1 MSGMKNHFD
10 NYMDM
15 ILSGG
20 ESNDDDSSSV
30 LDDFDDVEEDE
41 KLNVCREIFSAKYDL
56 EDDEASNDSWRYKY
70 DGDIDCDIDPYDYDT
85 EEEYLEALEEA
96 EPNNNISTIGSISA
110 IKIDKNSKTTY
121 DNTKIYSYCKVLI
134 ESYNKQSL
142 YLSGDLSLNVGD
154 QVIVPYGRDNAKIAG
169 TVVAVGKCFSC
180 IFPYDINDM
189 KTVVKLLKKQDSIT
203 ESAVPL
209 KEISNDP
216 NLVYED
222 NDIKIS
228 FVKWSRDNYW
238 IGGIARTGTFVFEN
252 KTDKR
257 TCIYMKDISVCGF
270 LNVAESATTTLA
282 ANQKAMNSIP
292 FVYENKIPSTVNGY
306 KSIEFKVCYGT
317 IREGFSSISFID
329 KPVRESRII
338 SINV

>member
-1 MSGMKNHFD
+1 MKNHFD

-15 ILSGG
+15 ILSSG
-20 ESNDDDSSSV
+20 ESNDDSSSAF
-30 LDDFDDVEEDE
+30 DDFDDVEEDE

-56 EDDEASNDSWRYKY
+56 EDDEVSNDSWRDKY
-70 DGDIDCDIDPYDYDT
+70 DGDIDCDIDPYYDT
-85 EEEYLEALEEA
+85 EEEYLEALEET
-96 EPNNNISTIGSISA
+96 NLNDNISTIGGTSA
-110 IKIDKNSKTTY
+110 IKIDKKSKTNH
-121 DNTKIYSYCKVLI
+121 DKTKIYSYCKVLI
-134 ESYNKQSL
+134 ESYNKQFL
-142 YLSGDLSLNVGD
+142 YLSGNLSLDVGD
-154 QVIVPYGRDNAKIAG
+154 QVIVPYGRDNANIAG

-180 IFPYDINDM
+180 IFPCDINDM

-203 ESAVPL
+203 ESTAPL
-209 KEISNDP
+209 KETSNDP

-292 FVYENKIPSTVNGY
+292 FVYENKIPSTVHGY

>member
-15 ILSGG
+15 ILSSG
-20 ESNDDDSSSV
+20 ESNDDSSSAF
-30 LDDFDDVEEDE
+30 DDFDDVEEDE
-41 KLNVCREIFSAKYDL
+41 KLNVCREIFSAKYNL
-56 EDDEASNDSWRYKY
+56 EDDEVSNDSWRDKY
-70 DGDIDCDIDPYDYDT
+70 EGDIDCDIDPYDYDT
-85 EEEYLEALEEA
+85 EEEYLEALEET
-96 EPNNNISTIGSISA
+96 NLNDNISTIGGTSA
-110 IKIDKNSKTTY
+110 IKIDKKSKTNY
-121 DNTKIYSYCKVLI
+121 DKTKIYSYCKVLI
-134 ESYNKQSL
+134 ESYNKQFL
-142 YLSGDLSLNVGD
+142 YLSGILSLDVGD
-154 QVIVPYGRDNAKIAG
+154 QVIVPYGRDNANIAG

-180 IFPYDINDM
+180 IFPCDINDM

-203 ESAVPL
+203 ESAAPL
-209 KEISNDP
+209 KETSNDP
-216 NLVYED
+216 NVVYED

-292 FVYENKIPSTVNGY
+292 FVYENKIPLTVHGY

-338 SINV
+338 SINI